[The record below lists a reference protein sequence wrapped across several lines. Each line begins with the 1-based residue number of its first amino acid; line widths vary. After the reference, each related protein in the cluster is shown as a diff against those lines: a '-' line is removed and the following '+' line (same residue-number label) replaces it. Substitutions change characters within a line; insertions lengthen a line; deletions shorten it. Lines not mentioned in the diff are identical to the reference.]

1 MRMGTIHEIHPLNLF
16 IEKKERKKKNESSH
30 PRRLVQKNSQ
40 VEGTQRWEAVNFQEF
55 IGARREGWFSM
66 AATSMLTRKSGKEEK
81 EEKRK
86 SGKL

>member
-1 MRMGTIHEIHPLNLF
+1 M
-16 IEKKERKKKNESSH
+16 
-30 PRRLVQKNSQ
+30 QKNSQ

-66 AATSMLTRKSGKEEK
+66 AATSMLTRKSEKEEK

>member
-1 MRMGTIHEIHPLNLF
+1 MRWERYTKYTPWIYF

-66 AATSMLTRKSGKEEK
+66 AATSMLTRKSEKEEK